1 MISIFPTYRY
11 INWRVGFT
19 DGNTL
24 LLPEGILF
32 IRQITVRYKCKLHL
46 NLIGCDKRCTLL
58 FLSFTIDFLVRHFY
72 FFMVDTADWSLAEPA
87 PVPGSGFSF
96 PRPSFSVPG
105 FWFPVA
111 RSQFPVSGSSFPVHR
126 SPFPVPRFSFSVSLS
141 PSPVQFSV
149 PRSVLRSPFPFPV
162 LRFSFPFPVSRSPF
176 PLPRSRF

>member
-11 INWRVGFT
+11 INWRVSFT

-87 PVPGSGFSF
+87 PVPGSGFSV

-126 SPFPVPRFSFSVSLS
+126 SPFTVPRFSFSVSLS

-162 LRFSFPFPVSRSPF
+162 LRFSSPFPVSRSPF